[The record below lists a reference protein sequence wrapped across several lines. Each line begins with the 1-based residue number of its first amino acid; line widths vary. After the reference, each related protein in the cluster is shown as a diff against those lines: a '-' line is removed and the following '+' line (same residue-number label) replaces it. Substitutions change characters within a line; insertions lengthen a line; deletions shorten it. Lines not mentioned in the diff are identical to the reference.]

1 MRKSLFCR
9 KVSKEKR
16 TTKEESQLSKNSKPR
31 KIWRTNTTMRRIFWI
46 SMREWRTARLLKRNT
61 LLFNLSDTA
70 QAKMNHV
77 KITPLSL
84 SSVQV
89 LVVEVEMVMRTSLM
103 RMRSWYLQLFPSR
116 SLIELRSLKGLSP
129 QTCLLQQHRL
139 ISTLQHLLRI
149 NNNSKTKL
157 VSGCTRPL
165 ISISS
170 SN

>member
-9 KVSKEKR
+9 KVSKVKR
-16 TTKEESQLSKNSKPR
+16 ITKEESQLSKNSKHG

-46 SMREWRTARLLKRNT
+46 SMREWRTAQHLKRNT

-70 QAKMNHV
+70 QVKMNHV
-77 KITPLSL
+77 KITLLSL

-89 LVVEVEMVMRTSLM
+89 LVVEVEMVMRISLM
-103 RMRSWYLQLFPSR
+103 RMKSWYLQLSPSR
-116 SLIELRSLKGLSP
+116 SLTELRSLKGLSP
-129 QTCLLQQHRL
+129 QTCLHQQHRL
-139 ISTLQHLLRI
+139 TSTLQHLLRI

-157 VSGCTRPL
+157 VSGCIRHL